1 MDEEVLEF
9 VDIEFEDLKL
19 SEELKEIVAAFIS
32 DIMQHEKVDLD
43 DVTFVGSGK
52 TCINFK
58 IGEYVLKVGKTRRT
72 KEFRNSSRIL
82 QPVIRREIETE
93 DGDKMFIEVQNEV
106 DAEWYKKVDKRE
118 LSSIMYEVYK
128 GIREEGMVWTD
139 IRYSNVGRLLK
150 DNRVNYT
157 NTVHDTQGRMVEKEL
172 NPDSEATGIKGAP
185 RKILK
190 AGEYV
195 LLDTDFVFE
204 ENDLPNGK
212 KHIKDVI
219 LEIYYESFEKRYQR
233 EKKEKSKESR

>member
-1 MDEEVLEF
+1 MNDEILEF
-9 VDIEFEDLKL
+9 VDIEFESLNL
-19 SEELKEIVAAFIS
+19 SDELKEIVATFIE
-32 DIMQHEKVDLD
+32 DIMRHEKVELE

-58 IGEYVLKVGKTRRT
+58 IGEYILKVGPTRRT

-93 DGDKMFIEVQNEV
+93 DGEKMFIEVQNEV
-106 DAEWYKKVDKRE
+106 DAEWYKKVDKRK

-157 NTVHDTQGRMVEKEL
+157 NTVHDNEGRKVEKEL
-172 NPDSEATGIKGAP
+172 NPDSKATGIKGSQGEV
-185 RKILK
+185 LK
-190 AGEYV
+190 AGDYV
-195 LLDTDFVFE
+195 LLDTDFVFD

-219 LEIYYESFEKRYQR
+219 LEIYYESFEKRYQK
-233 EKKEKSKESR
+233 EKKERTRESR